1 MKAIIEQSHS
11 RETPFNRNIESTLLA
26 AYDDLV
32 PSRMRFSA
40 IDALDRIPHSAIH
53 RGMFQRYVQQP
64 ENRDPAVH
72 SRDSLS

>member
-32 PSRMRFSA
+32 SSRRRFPPLMHWIELRTPLFAAECFSVMSGSPKTA
-40 IDALDRIPHSAIH
+40 TQRCIH
-53 RGMFQRYVQQP
+53 
-64 ENRDPAVH
+64 ATH
-72 SRDSLS
+72 